1 MNTKEYLIQEIQSH
15 VISFNE
21 FWEDP
26 ITESALVKNTLETA
40 ESIKSYCE
48 MLEVYHK
55 QHKNVKHDYNEY
67 PKFIQQT
74 IDEIVSLVN
83 DGRDLYHKVL
93 YEHIGK
99 TLFDSEKPEPRE
111 FDHYVENNGHIK
123 FENDPFHW
131 ISGDLGVIQNCE
143 DLITLLSSE
152 EKMSKEVDFKEIT
165 ESNNFYEFEGYE
177 DGSMQVKFDNI
188 FIKNDGR
195 EDRVLF
201 DGEIVYYTTY
211 DSHTVDYPGIIMIDA
226 ENYDITKLPY
236 CDEDEFYDE
245 EGDIDCKMLFE
256 FIKKH
261 KALTREQVIKDAQEA
276 IENYIKYIKH

>member
-1 MNTKEYLIQEIQSH
+1 MNTKEYLIKEIQSH

-55 QHKNVKHDYNEY
+55 QHKNVKRDYNEY

-83 DGRDLYHKVL
+83 DGRDLHHKVL

-99 TLFDSEKPEPRE
+99 TLFDEKIESRE
-111 FDHYVENNGHIK
+111 FDHYVEGNGHIK
-123 FENDPFHW
+123 FENDPFRW
-131 ISGDLGVIQNCE
+131 IGGDLGVIKYCD

-152 EKMSKEVDFKEIT
+152 EKMNKEVDFSEIT
-165 ESNNFYEFEGYE
+165 NSNLFYDFEGYE
-177 DGSMQVKFDNI
+177 SGSMQVKFDKI
-188 FIKNDGR
+188 FIKNDGQ

-201 DGEIVYYTTY
+201 DGEIVYYTTD

-226 ENYDITKLPY
+226 ENYDITNLPY
-236 CDEDEFYDE
+236 CNEDDFYDE
-245 EGDIDCKMLFE
+245 NDEIDCKMLFE
-256 FIKKH
+256 FIKEH
-261 KALTREQVIKDAQEA
+261 KALTREQVIKEAQKA
-276 IENYIKYIKH
+276 IENYIKYISY

>member
-1 MNTKEYLIQEIQSH
+1 MNNKEYLIKEIQNH

-55 QHKNVKHDYNEY
+55 QHKNVKRNYNEY

-83 DGRDLYHKVL
+83 DGRDLHHKVL

-99 TLFDSEKPEPRE
+99 TLFDEKIESRE
-111 FDHYVENNGHIK
+111 FDHYVEGNGYIK
-123 FENDPFHW
+123 FENDPFRW
-131 ISGDLGVIQNCE
+131 INGDLGVIKYCD

-152 EKMSKEVDFKEIT
+152 EKMNKEVDFSEIT
-165 ESNNFYEFEGYE
+165 NSNLFYDFEGYE
-177 DGSMQVKFDNI
+177 SGSMQVKFDKI

-201 DGEIVYYTTY
+201 DGEIVYYTTD
-211 DSHTVDYPGIIMIDA
+211 DSHTIDYPGIITIDA

-236 CDEDEFYDE
+236 CDEDDFYNENDE
-245 EGDIDCKMLFE
+245 IDYKMLFE
-256 FIKKH
+256 FIKEH
-261 KALTREQVIKDAQEA
+261 KSLTREQVIKEAQKA

>member
-1 MNTKEYLIQEIQSH
+1 MNTKEYLIKEIQSH

-55 QHKNVKHDYNEY
+55 QHKKVKHDYNEY

-83 DGRDLYHKVL
+83 DDRDLHHKVL

-99 TLFDSEKPEPRE
+99 TLFDEKIESRE
-111 FDHYVENNGHIK
+111 FDHYVEKNGHIK
-123 FENDPFHW
+123 FENDPFYW
-131 ISGDLGVIQNCE
+131 ISGDLGVIKYCD

-152 EKMSKEVDFKEIT
+152 EKMNKEVDFSEIT
-165 ESNNFYEFEGYE
+165 KSKLFYDFEGYE
-177 DGSMQVKFDNI
+177 DGSMQVKFDKI
-188 FIKNDGR
+188 FIKMDGK
-195 EDRVLF
+195 ENRVLF
-201 DGEIVYYTTY
+201 DGEIVYYTTD
-211 DSHTVDYPGIIMIDA
+211 DSHTVDYPGIVTIDA

-236 CDEDEFYDE
+236 CDEDDFYDE

-261 KALTREQVIKDAQEA
+261 KALTREQVIKEAQQA